1 MSTFI
6 LGGMRGAMIVAVL
19 AAATSCNRA
28 SESAPAPSAVTQSAD
43 DAPLTW
49 ERYLSLPSVS
59 AFEWAPTGT
68 RIAYVA
74 NDSGKPGIYVV
85 DALDGKPATRVAEGT
100 SPAWSPDGSRIA
112 YLSGGDIWTVA
123 GSGGSAAR
131 VTEGPENERGIAWS
145 PDGTQ
150 LVFVSTRGG
159 AQDVWTVPADGG
171 APRQLTTKTMDA
183 DEVRF
188 EAEPS
193 PQGDHIVYL
202 SNRVA
207 WDRDDLWLVP
217 MAGGESRRLTTAIRT
232 RFTPVWSPDGSQL
245 ALQAFRH
252 EEFTYGDMTDLYV
265 VDVAARREHKLPLPT
280 YVSGQPAWSPDG
292 TELIVGVVDRADT
305 NLWRV
310 GMDAPQ
316 HATQLTYVEGH
327 INDYGYS
334 PDGEW
339 IAYLHSS
346 PVRPS
351 ALMLMPAQGGKARTL
366 VDVAPPLR
374 ALRAPQKVA
383 YRSYDGKYIQGFLYL
398 PPGADKPGSQFPS
411 VIQVHGGGT
420 NLYRNGFNSI
430 EQLFAQKGFVV
441 LAINY
446 RGSSSY
452 GRGFQDLSTLDWC
465 NGQAQDAAEAARYLR
480 SLPISNGK
488 VGIYGYSY
496 GGITTMAAAARF
508 PDAFDAAVPMAGIY
522 DFALA
527 YKPADRVGKLFY
539 ELGHGGSPEENPK
552 AYAHSRTL
560 SHIAKVKAPVLSLH
574 GEADVRAPFEQ
585 HNLLVAELRKHGK
598 VVEAHTYP
606 GEPHGFR
613 SLANRADLYV
623 RCEAWMNK
631 YLRTSTS

>member
-1 MSTFI
+1 MRAFI
-6 LGGMRGAMIVAVL
+6 LRGMRAGL
-19 AAATSCNRA
+19 AAAALAAAAACGGA
-28 SESAPAPSAVTQSAD
+28 SESASVPSAAAPASD

-59 AFEWAPTGT
+59 AFEWSPTGT
-68 RIAYVA
+68 RVAYVA
-74 NDSGKPGIYVV
+74 SEQGKSGIYVV
-85 DALDGKPATRVAEGT
+85 DALDGKAPARVADG
-100 SPAWSPDGSRIA
+100 SGPAWSPDGSTLA
-112 YLSGGDIWTVA
+112 YLAGGDVWTVPASGGTP
-123 GSGGSAAR
+123 AR
-131 VTEGPENERGIAWS
+131 VTEGPENERGLAWS
-145 PDGTQ
+145 ADGSH
-150 LVFVSTRGG
+150 LVFVSTRAG
-159 AQDVWTVPADGG
+159 AQDVWTVPAAGG

-193 PQGDHIVYL
+193 PKGDQIVFV
-202 SNRVA
+202 SNRAA
-207 WDRDDLWLVP
+207 WDRDDLWLVSA
-217 MAGGESRRLTTAIRT
+217 AGGEPRRLTTAIRT
-232 RFTPVWSPDGSQL
+232 RFTPVWSPDGSRI

-265 VDVAARREHKLPLPT
+265 VDVAARRERKLPLPT

-292 TELIVGVVDRADT
+292 KELIVGVVDRADT

-310 GMDAPQ
+310 DLEAPQ
-316 HATQLTYVEGH
+316 HATQLTYVEGQ
-327 INDYGYS
+327 IGDYGYS
-334 PDGEW
+334 PDGQW

-346 PVRPS
+346 PVRPT
-351 ALMLMPAQGGKARTL
+351 ALMLMPAQGGAAQPL

-374 ALRAPQKVA
+374 DLRAPRKVA

-398 PPGADKPGSQFPS
+398 PPGVEKPGATFPS
-411 VIQVHGGGT
+411 LIQVHGGGT
-420 NLYRNGFNSI
+420 NLYRNGFNPI

-452 GRGFQDLSTLDWC
+452 GRGFQDLSTLDWG
-465 NGQAQDAAEAARYLR
+465 NGQAEDAAEAARYLR

-522 DFALA
+522 DFAMA

-539 ELGHGGSPEENPK
+539 ELGHGGSPEDNPK
-552 AYAHSRTL
+552 AYAQSRTL
-560 SHIAKVKAPVLSLH
+560 SHIAKVKAPVLALH

-585 HNLLVAELRKHGK
+585 HGLLVAELKKHGK

-623 RCEAWMNK
+623 RCETFMNK
-631 YLRTSTS
+631 YLRTPAS